1 MIALAMQPEAEAV
14 ERVFRDQRRRILATL
29 IRILGDIDLAE
40 ESLAAAFEAALAQWQ
55 GEGGIP
61 DNPRAWLIRT
71 ARNKAIDQRR
81 QATLHEAKHAELAA
95 EGDATAEPGVFLGDE
110 RTVEDDQLRL
120 IFTCCHPALAS
131 EAQVAL
137 TLRTL
142 GGLETD
148 EIARAFLVPPATMAQ
163 RLVRAK
169 SKIRDAGIP
178 YRVPDPDELPERLD
192 AVLAVVY
199 LIFNEGY
206 AASSGADLVRADLCA
221 EALRLGRLLIALM
234 PSRPEARALLAL
246 MLLTDARRAARVGP
260 GGEVVLL
267 EDQDRSR
274 WNPDAI
280 REGLTLVEEALR
292 ADPFGAYSLQAAIA
306 GVHARAARAADTDW
320 REIATLYALL
330 SARHPSPVV
339 ALNHA
344 AAVAMADGPEE
355 GLRRLDALAAGGTL
369 AGYHLLPAAR
379 ADLLRRLGRAGE
391 AVAAYREALALVGN
405 DAEGRFLRRRLAELE
420 AQSTPS
426 ASGGGGSPPEPIAGG
441 SEPSEGSEVTK
452 RTGSAA
458 SSRARE

>member
-1 MIALAMQPEAEAV
+1 MMTATMQTEREAV
-14 ERVFRDQRRRILATL
+14 ERVFREQRRRILATL
-29 IRILGDIDLAE
+29 IRLLGDIDLAE
-40 ESLAAAFEAALAQWQ
+40 ESLAAAFEAALAQWPAD
-55 GEGGIP
+55 GGVP

-81 QATLHEAKHAELAA
+81 QVTLHEAKHAELAA
-95 EGDATAEPGVFLGDE
+95 EADAAIAPGIFYGDE

-120 IFTCCHPALAS
+120 IFTCCHPALAI

-142 GGLETD
+142 GGLETE

-169 SKIRDAGIP
+169 GKIRDAGIP

-206 AASSGADLVRADLCA
+206 AASSGAALVRADLCA
-221 EALRLGRLLIALM
+221 EAIRLGRLLVALM
-234 PSRPEARALLAL
+234 PARPEARALLAL
-246 MLLTDARRAARVGP
+246 MRLTDARRDARVGAD
-260 GGEVVLL
+260 GDVVLL

-274 WNPDAI
+274 WHADAI
-280 REGLTLVEEALR
+280 REGLALVEDALR
-292 ADPFGAYSLQAAIA
+292 ADPFGAYTLQAAIA

-320 REIATLYALL
+320 REIASLYALL
-330 SARHPSPVV
+330 AARHPSPVV

-344 AAVAMADGPEE
+344 AAVAMADGPERGLEE

-379 ADLLRRLGRAGE
+379 ADLLRRLGRVDE
-391 AVAAYREALALVGN
+391 AVAAYRQALDLAGN
-405 DAEGRFLRRRLAELE
+405 EAEGRFLRRRLAEL
-420 AQSTPS
+420 S
-426 ASGGGGSPPEPIAGG
+426 AD
-441 SEPSEGSEVTK
+441 TK
-452 RTGSAA
+452 T
-458 SSRARE
+458 